1 MYTSFKLFDFERT
14 VKAML
19 VVARWQCGLYDH
31 PNTNT
36 TEEAAASEG
45 RTVKW
50 RRPQRE
56 RSALR
61 SLKACVKFAFICVRL
76 QLPVRERGKELSK
89 QFISII
95 LLVLKSV

>member
-1 MYTSFKLFDFERT
+1 MLLRYLLVAR
-14 VKAML
+14 KAML
-19 VVARWQCGLYDH
+19 VVARWQCGLCDY

-36 TEEAAASEG
+36 AEEVTASEG
-45 RTVKW
+45 RTAEW
-50 RRPQRE
+50 RRPQCE

-61 SLKACVKFAFICVRL
+61 SLKTCVKFAFISVRR
-76 QLPVRERGKELSK
+76 QLPVRERGKELNK